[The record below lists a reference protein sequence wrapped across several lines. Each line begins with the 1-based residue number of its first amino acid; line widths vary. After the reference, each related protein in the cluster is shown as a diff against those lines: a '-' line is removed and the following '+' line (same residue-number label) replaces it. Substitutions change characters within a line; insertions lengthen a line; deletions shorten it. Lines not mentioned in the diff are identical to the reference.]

1 MINMPVFTVFYTCLF
16 LVLSNSEEY
25 YKMESSHLEKTP
37 NYMEEVSK
45 MLFVRKRVFDILPT
59 KKPKIQIRDKFQ
71 EIDGETTRRKIEVG
85 KHDRVFLKKMFM
97 RQMKKNY

>member
-45 MLFVRKRVFDILPT
+45 MFFVRKRVFDILPT
-59 KKPKIQIRDKFQ
+59 KKPKIQICDKFQ
-71 EIDGETTRRKIEVG
+71 EMSTCS
-85 KHDRVFLKKMFM
+85 
-97 RQMKKNY
+97 NYTQF